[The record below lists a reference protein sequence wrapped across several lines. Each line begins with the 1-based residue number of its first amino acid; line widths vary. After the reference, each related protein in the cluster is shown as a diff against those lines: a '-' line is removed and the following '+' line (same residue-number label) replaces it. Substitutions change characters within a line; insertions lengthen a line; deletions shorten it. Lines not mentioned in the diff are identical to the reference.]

1 MITIVYLTA
10 ARLQLP
16 SLTARQLQQVDGA
29 ARTAFINTPTFSGRS
44 N

>member
-16 SLTARQLQQVDGA
+16 SLTDP
-29 ARTAFINTPTFSGRS
+29 TPAYMTSR
-44 N
+44 